1 MTKKPTPAPIAL
13 RRAIRALALGLAI
26 TSASP
31 LAAQVTPAF
40 TYQGELRSGGNPANA
55 SFDMEFRLYGAAT
68 GGAQIGPVVTRP
80 NVAAV
85 NGLFN
90 VQLDFGPA
98 QFAGDRQWLEV
109 RIKPAGSGSYE
120 TLLPRTEVTATPYAL
135 GAVAALANSVTTTSV
150 VDGTLQAVDLAPGA
164 VGATQIDSA
173 QVQRRVSGS
182 CNGSE
187 GVQAI
192 AADGSVSCGSFAGGS
207 GTVTNVATGVGLTGG
222 PITGSGTISV
232 APGGIG
238 ATEIDSAQVQRRV
251 SGACAGANFVQQ
263 VNQDGSVGCGPAEAA
278 SGWSLNGNA
287 GTDPSIDFLGT
298 LDQQPLVLRAANA
311 QSFRIEPS
319 AEQFGGLP
327 ITANVISG
335 SHANFVEPGVRGAT
349 IGGGGLPDGDSDPF
363 YFGEAPHRVTDHYG
377 TIGGGFAN
385 QAGDGT
391 GSPTE
396 RGFATV
402 SGGRRNIASGEN
414 STVSG
419 GFQNIAQSLNST
431 VGGGENNQA
440 TGSSSTVAGGGF
452 NVASGLGSTIG
463 GGAANQATA
472 IAATISGGLENTA
485 ADFAVVGGGQSNQA
499 TQSHSAVGGGSANSA
514 RGERAT
520 IGGGAGN
527 VARGLGST
535 IAGGEQN
542 EVLGAYSTVGGGSRN
557 CAATA
562 YSWAG
567 GRRAKVRHRLDLT
580 GGNEEFRCRGVPGSD
595 DLTAREHDGTFLWAD
610 SQDVDF
616 LSGAHNQFAAR
627 ASTGFWFGTHGNP
640 PDAILM
646 IPYLIETSTGAS
658 LTSGGVWTNAS
669 SRALKD
675 SFEQVDPTQVLE
687 RLLEL
692 PVQRWR
698 YIASPA
704 EGVHLGPVAED
715 FHAAFGLGHT
725 STRIGTS
732 DASGVAFA
740 AIQGLNQKLEA
751 ENAALRAEL
760 AELRRM
766 VEALAGER

>member
-120 TLLPRTEVTATPYAL
+120 SLLPRTEVTATPYAL

-263 VNQDGSVGCGPAEAA
+263 VNQDGSVGCGPGGAA

-287 GTDPSIDFLGT
+287 GTDPATDFLGT
-298 LDQQPLVLRAANA
+298 TDAQPLVLRTQNEP
-311 QSFRIEPS
+311 SLRIEPS
-319 AEQFGGLP
+319 VGTGGV
-327 ITANVISG
+327 VISANILGG
-335 SHANFVEPGVRGAT
+335 SSANSLTPGVRGAT
-349 IGGGGLPDGDSDPF
+349 ISGGGVPAGDSDPDLPS
-363 YFGEAPHRVTDHYG
+363 GSPNRITDHYG
-377 TIGGGFAN
+377 TIGGGVGN
-385 QAGDGT
+385 RAGDDAEPLFGA
-391 GSPTE
+391 P
-396 RGFATV
+396 FAT
-402 SGGRRNIASGEN
+402 I
-414 STVSG
+414 
-419 GFQNIAQSLNST
+419 
-431 VGGGENNQA
+431 GGGKGNI
-440 TGSSSTVAGGGF
+440 SSGNGSTVAGGWGNTAGDSLSSVGGGF
-452 NVASGLGSTIG
+452 FNIASGNSSTVVGGSGNTASGAAALAGGNSCTASGFAALALGDQTVASGRNAVALGHMATANLDNSFVWADGQVGSFSSVSANSFSVRAG
-463 GGAANQATA
+463 GGVHLSPDTNQYFGSATRQMINLFSDSYGIGVQSSTLYHRVGSAASFSWYRGGVHSNDPNSPGTGGVEMMRLN
-472 IAATISGGLENTA
+472 SGGLRVN
-485 ADFAVVGGGQSNQA
+485 
-499 TQSHSAVGGGSANSA
+499 
-514 RGERAT
+514 
-520 IGGGAGN
+520 
-527 VARGLGST
+527 
-535 IAGGEQN
+535 
-542 EVLGAYSTVGGGSRN
+542 
-557 CAATA
+557 
-562 YSWAG
+562 
-567 GRRAKVRHRLDLT
+567 
-580 GGNEEFRCRGVPGSD
+580 
-595 DLTAREHDGTFLWAD
+595 GTFVSSSDRELK
-610 SQDVDF
+610 QDV
-616 LSGAHNQFAAR
+616 R
-627 ASTGFWFGTHGNP
+627 E
-640 PDAILM
+640 I
-646 IPYLIETSTGAS
+646 
-658 LTSGGVWTNAS
+658 
-669 SRALKD
+669 
-675 SFEQVDPTQVLE
+675 DPQTVLE
-687 RLLEL
+687 KVAALPLSEWSFKLE
-692 PVQRWR
+692 PGTRH
-698 YIASPA
+698 I
-704 EGVHLGPVAED
+704 GPMAQD
-715 FHAAFGLGHT
+715 FHAAFGVGN
-725 STRIGTS
+725 S
-732 DASGVAFA
+732 DRHIATVDADGVALA
-740 AIQGLNQKLEA
+740 AIQGLNAKFEA
-751 ENAALRAEL
+751 EYAALRAEAAEKLQQARAESAELRAEL

-766 VEALAGER
+766 VEAMATAH